1 MTGVLFVGVVGQI
14 CTWQDGNAFEKAG
27 VSVSVTH
34 GRLTD
39 KRIEYFAPY
48 HPNLKNVVS
57 HKPAEE
63 FPFSVASISLVMHP
77 HNPMVRGVRLFF
89 RLLTTLRPPVCVTCA
104 VQPPLPPPRLC
115 QVNCDSLA
123 VLARCHRGDW
133 LVECST
139 VRFRRGYSLLS

>member
-1 MTGVLFVGVVGQI
+1 MTGVRFVGVVGQI
-14 CTWQDGNAFEKAG
+14 CTLQDGNAFEKAG

-77 HNPMVRGVRLFF
+77 HNPMVRKWEFACFSFVNHVASAGLRHMC
-89 RLLTTLRPPVCVTCA
+89 RATTTPAPSA
-104 VQPPLPPPRLC
+104 LPSEL
-115 QVNCDSLA
+115 
-123 VLARCHRGDW
+123 
-133 LVECST
+133 
-139 VRFRRGYSLLS
+139 